1 MKKFSD
7 DTIVLTEEEKV
18 VVESLS
24 DKIVEM
30 IKEGKSTD
38 DILNGD
44 LDEGLLGGI
53 VGGVAGDEHCVAR
66 LQGVAIGPALG
77 RAICKALGIEH
88 GILYNFL
95 NSKVFLAAVCGY
107 IGLRY

>member
-24 DKIVEM
+24 YKIVEM

-53 VGGVAGDEHCVAR
+53 VGGVAGAT
-66 LQGVAIGPALG
+66 IGPALG

-107 IGLRY
+107 IGLKY

>member
-7 DTIVLTEEEKV
+7 DTVVLTEEQKV
-18 VVESLS
+18 AVETLS
-24 DKIVEM
+24 DKIVEL

-38 DILNGD
+38 EILNGD

-53 VGGVAGDEHCVAR
+53 IGGVAGA
-66 LQGVAIGPALG
+66 AIGPALG

-95 NSKVFLAAVCGY
+95 NSRAFLAAVCGY
-107 IGLRY
+107 VGLRY

>member
-7 DTIVLTEEEKV
+7 DTVVLTEEQRV
-18 VVESLS
+18 AVETLS
-24 DKIVEM
+24 DKMAEM

-53 VGGVAGDEHCVAR
+53 IGGAVGAS
-66 LQGVAIGPALG
+66 IGPALG

-95 NSKVFLAAVCGY
+95 NSRAFLTAVCGY
-107 IGLRY
+107 VGLKY

>member
-7 DTIVLTEEEKV
+7 EILSLTEEQKA
-18 VVESLS
+18 VVETLS
-24 DKIVEM
+24 DRIAEM

-44 LDEGLLGGI
+44 IDEGIIGGF
-53 VGGVAGDEHCVAR
+53 VGGLAGAT
-66 LQGVAIGPALG
+66 IGPALG

-95 NSKVFLAAVCGY
+95 NSRAFLAAVCGY
-107 IGLRY
+107 AGLKY

>member
-7 DTIVLTEEEKV
+7 DIVVLTEEQRV
-18 VVESLS
+18 AVETLS
-24 DKIVEM
+24 DKIAEM

-53 VGGVAGDEHCVAR
+53 IGGAVGAS
-66 LQGVAIGPALG
+66 IGPALG

-95 NSKVFLAAVCGY
+95 NSRVFLTAVCGY
-107 IGLRY
+107 VGLKY

>member
-7 DTIVLTEEEKV
+7 DTIVLTEEQKV
-18 VVESLS
+18 AVETLS
-24 DKIVEM
+24 DKIVEL

-38 DILNGD
+38 EILNGN

-53 VGGVAGDEHCVAR
+53 IGGVAGA
-66 LQGVAIGPALG
+66 AIGPALG

-95 NSKVFLAAVCGY
+95 NSRAFLAAVCGY
-107 IGLRY
+107 VGLKY

>member
-7 DTIVLTEEEKV
+7 NTVVLTEEQRV
-18 VVESLS
+18 AVETLS
-24 DKIVEM
+24 DKIAEM

-53 VGGVAGDEHCVAR
+53 IGGAVGAS
-66 LQGVAIGPALG
+66 IGPALG

-95 NSKVFLAAVCGY
+95 NSRAFLTAVCGY
-107 IGLRY
+107 VGLRY

>member
-1 MKKFSD
+1 MKKISD
-7 DTIVLTEEEKV
+7 DIFVLNEDEKIVV
-18 VVESLS
+18 DNLS
-24 DKIVEM
+24 DKIAEI

-38 DILNGD
+38 EILKGD

-53 VGGVAGDEHCVAR
+53 IGGVAGAT
-66 LQGVAIGPALG
+66 IGPALG

-95 NSKVFLAAVCGY
+95 NSRAFLAAVCGY
-107 IGLRY
+107 MGFKY

>member
-38 DILNGD
+38 EIREFLENKGKYHNNARVAA
-44 LDEGLLGGI
+44 GI
-53 VGGVAGDEHCVAR
+53 GEALTGSMGGVGHAAATAVGAYD
-66 LQGVAIGPALG
+66 ALEKN
-77 RAICKALGIEH
+77 RKKFKED
-88 GILYNFL
+88 
-95 NSKVFLAAVCGY
+95 
-107 IGLRY
+107 

>member
-7 DTIVLTEEEKV
+7 DTVVLTEEQRV
-18 VVESLS
+18 AVETLS
-24 DKIVEM
+24 DKMAEM

-53 VGGVAGDEHCVAR
+53 IGGAVGAS
-66 LQGVAIGPALG
+66 IGPALG

-95 NSKVFLAAVCGY
+95 NSRAFLTAVCGY
-107 IGLRY
+107 VGLRY

>member
-1 MKKFSD
+1 MKKISD
-7 DTIVLTEEEKV
+7 DIFVLNEDEKIVV
-18 VVESLS
+18 DNLS
-24 DKIVEM
+24 DKIAEM

-38 DILNGD
+38 EILKGD

-53 VGGVAGDEHCVAR
+53 VGGVAGAT
-66 LQGVAIGPALG
+66 IGPALG

-95 NSKVFLAAVCGY
+95 NSRTFLAAVCGY
-107 IGLRY
+107 MGLKY

>member
-7 DTIVLTEEEKV
+7 DTIVLAEEEKV

-24 DKIVEM
+24 DKIAEM

-53 VGGVAGDEHCVAR
+53 VGGVAGA
-66 LQGVAIGPALG
+66 AIGPALG

-95 NSKVFLAAVCGY
+95 NSKAFLAAVCGY

>member
-7 DTIVLTEEEKV
+7 DILVLTEEQKV
-18 VVESLS
+18 IVDTLS

-38 DILNGD
+38 DIIKGD
-44 LDEGLLGGI
+44 IDEGIIGGI
-53 VGGVAGDEHCVAR
+53 VGGIAGAT
-66 LQGVAIGPALG
+66 IGPALG
-77 RAICKALGIEH
+77 RAICKALGIDH

-95 NSKVFLAAVCGY
+95 NSRAFLAAVCGY
-107 IGLRY
+107 AGLKY

>member
-7 DTIVLTEEEKV
+7 DTIVLTEEQKV
-18 VVESLS
+18 AVETLS
-24 DKIVEM
+24 DKIVEL

-38 DILNGD
+38 EILNGD

-53 VGGVAGDEHCVAR
+53 IGGVAGA
-66 LQGVAIGPALG
+66 AIGPALG

-95 NSKVFLAAVCGY
+95 NSRAFLTAVCGY
-107 IGLRY
+107 VGLKY

>member
-7 DTIVLTEEEKV
+7 DTIVLTEEQKV
-18 VVESLS
+18 AVETLS
-24 DKIVEM
+24 DKIVEL

-38 DILNGD
+38 EILNGD

-53 VGGVAGDEHCVAR
+53 ICGVAGA
-66 LQGVAIGPALG
+66 AIGPALG

-95 NSKVFLAAVCGY
+95 NSRAFLAAVCGY
-107 IGLRY
+107 VGLKY

>member
-7 DTIVLTEEEKV
+7 DILNLTEEQKV
-18 VVESLS
+18 IVDTLS

-38 DILNGD
+38 DIIKGD
-44 LDEGLLGGI
+44 IDEGIIGGI
-53 VGGVAGDEHCVAR
+53 VGGLAGAT
-66 LQGVAIGPALG
+66 IGPALG
-77 RAICKALGIEH
+77 RAICKALGIDH

-95 NSKVFLAAVCGY
+95 NSRAFLAAVCGY
-107 IGLRY
+107 AGLKY

>member
-53 VGGVAGDEHCVAR
+53 VGGVAGA
-66 LQGVAIGPALG
+66 AIGPALG

-95 NSKVFLAAVCGY
+95 NSKAFLAAVCGY

>member
-7 DTIVLTEEEKV
+7 DILVLTEEQKV
-18 VVESLS
+18 IVDTLS

-38 DILNGD
+38 DIIKGD
-44 LDEGLLGGI
+44 IDEGIIGGI
-53 VGGVAGDEHCVAR
+53 VGGLAGAT
-66 LQGVAIGPALG
+66 IGPALG
-77 RAICKALGIEH
+77 RAICKALGIDH

-95 NSKVFLAAVCGY
+95 NSRAFLAAVCGY
-107 IGLRY
+107 AGLKY

>member
-7 DTIVLTEEEKV
+7 DILVLTEEQKV
-18 VVESLS
+18 IVDTLS

-38 DILNGD
+38 DIIKGD
-44 LDEGLLGGI
+44 IDEGIIGGI
-53 VGGVAGDEHCVAR
+53 VGGLAGAT
-66 LQGVAIGPALG
+66 IGPSLG
-77 RAICKALGIEH
+77 RAICKALGIDH

-95 NSKVFLAAVCGY
+95 NSRAFLAAVCGY
-107 IGLRY
+107 AGLKY

>member
-7 DTIVLTEEEKV
+7 DTIVLTEEQKV
-18 VVESLS
+18 AVETLS
-24 DKIVEM
+24 DKIVEL

-38 DILNGD
+38 EILNGD

-53 VGGVAGDEHCVAR
+53 IGGVAGA
-66 LQGVAIGPALG
+66 AIGPALG

-95 NSKVFLAAVCGY
+95 NSRAFLAAVCGY
-107 IGLRY
+107 VGLKY

>member
-7 DTIVLTEEEKV
+7 DSIVLTEEQAIA
-18 VVESLS
+18 VETLS
-24 DKIVEM
+24 DRIAD
-30 IKEGKSTD
+30 IIREGKSTD
-38 DILNGD
+38 EILNGD

-53 VGGVAGDEHCVAR
+53 VGGITGAT
-66 LQGVAIGPALG
+66 IGPALG

-107 IGLRY
+107 AGLRY

>member
-7 DTIVLTEEEKV
+7 DTIVLTEEEKI

-53 VGGVAGDEHCVAR
+53 VGGVAGA
-66 LQGVAIGPALG
+66 AIGPALG

-95 NSKVFLAAVCGY
+95 NSKAFLAAVCGY

>member
-53 VGGVAGDEHCVAR
+53 VGGVAGAT
-66 LQGVAIGPALG
+66 IGPALG

-107 IGLRY
+107 IGLKY

>member
-7 DTIVLTEEEKV
+7 DIFVLTEEQKV
-18 VVESLS
+18 IVDTLS

-38 DILNGD
+38 EILNGN

-53 VGGVAGDEHCVAR
+53 VGGLAGAT
-66 LQGVAIGPALG
+66 IGPALG
-77 RAICKALGIEH
+77 KAICKALGIEH

-95 NSKVFLAAVCGY
+95 NSRAFLTAVCGY
-107 IGLRY
+107 VGLKY